1 MMLNDLL
8 TGDGFL
14 SAGAALD
21 SDMSFCARTEA
32 GVRFGRPGGEG
43 MHTHVDHH
51 DAELLLRL
59 YDLRREE
66 KLRRAREWFGRG
78 FQARNAEEIDRLCPP
93 GSEENAYV
101 RMVLSYWDMAA
112 SIVNHGLIEEQ
123 FFFENS
129 AELWYAFERGKVVV
143 ALVRERQKNPHAYE
157 NLERLALKY
166 EKWMAERAP
175 GSIEMR
181 RQQLSAAGRPPEPA
195 K

>member
-1 MMLNDLL
+1 M
-8 TGDGFL
+8 
-14 SAGAALD
+14 
-21 SDMSFCARTEA
+21 R
-32 GVRFGRPGGEG
+32 
-43 MHTHVDHH
+43 THVDHH

-66 KLRRAREWFGRG
+66 KLRRAREWFGSNFRA
-78 FQARNAEEIDRLCPP
+78 QNAEEVDRLCPP

-101 RMVLSYWDMAA
+101 RMTLSYWDMAA

-129 AELWYAFERGKVVV
+129 GELWYTFERGKVVV
-143 ALVRERQKNPHAYE
+143 AVIRERQKNPHAYE
-157 NLERLALKY
+157 NLETLALKY

-175 GSIEMR
+175 GAIEMR
-181 RQQLSAAGRPPEPA
+181 RQQMSAPGRPPGAA

>member
-1 MMLNDLL
+1 MVDDLL
-8 TGDGFL
+8 TADGFPP
-14 SAGAALD
+14 GGALD
-21 SDMSFCARTEA
+21 SDTRFCAQTEA
-32 GVRFGRPGGEG
+32 GLRPERPGGEG
-43 MHTHVDHH
+43 MRTHVDHH

-66 KLRRAREWFGRG
+66 KLRRAREWFGSNFRA
-78 FQARNAEEIDRLCPP
+78 QNAEEVDRLCPP

-101 RMVLSYWDMAA
+101 RMTLSYWDMAA
-112 SIVNHGLIEEQ
+112 SIVNRGLIEEQ

-129 AELWYAFERGKVVV
+129 GELWYAFERGKVVV

-157 NLERLALKY
+157 NLEKLALKY

-175 GSIEMR
+175 GAIELR
-181 RQQLSAAGRPPEPA
+181 RQQLSAAGRPPGPA